1 MTRGDFMRIEEKLK
15 WHGHILAVVRDH
27 ETKIIKKRKIIQ
39 NQITDSALDEIIKG
53 LYASSPDIEIKEM
66 AFGDGTTAPSSSD
79 STLVNETY
87 RVSNTEL
94 GRTDTGQVTSEFVL
108 NYVEYL
114 AVQPSGVI
122 NEIGIFA
129 GTSAAVWGGGAGK
142 DTGLLIARVLFPYT
156 LLSGEEIF
164 FQRIDNMTA

>member
-1 MTRGDFMRIEEKLK
+1 MRIEEKLK

-27 ETKIIKKRKIIQ
+27 VTKEVKHKKIIK
-39 NQITDSALDEIIKG
+39 NQITDVAIDEIVKP
-53 LYASSPDIEIKEM
+53 LYADSPDIEIKEM

-79 STLVNETY
+79 TILENEIY

-94 GRTDTGQVTSEFVL
+94 DRTGVGQVTSEFVL
-108 NYVEYL
+108 NYVDYL

-129 GTSAAVWGGGAGK
+129 GSGAAVWGGGSGI
-142 DTGLLIARVLFPYT
+142 DTGLLVARVLFPYT
-156 LLSGEEIF
+156 MQSGEEIF
-164 FQRIDNMTA
+164 FQRIDSASA

>member
-1 MTRGDFMRIEEKLK
+1 MIKRKISEKFN

-27 ETKIIKKRKIIQ
+27 VTKKIKLRKIIQ
-39 NQITDSALDEIIKG
+39 NQITDNAVDEIIKG
-53 LYASSPDIEIKEM
+53 LYALSPDMEIKEM
-66 AFGDGTTAPSSSD
+66 AFGDGTTSPSSSD
-79 STLVNETY
+79 TALDNETY

-94 GRTDTGQVTSEFVL
+94 DRTDTGQVTSEFVL

-129 GTSAAVWGGGAGK
+129 GSSAAVWGGGAGK
-142 DTGLLIARVLFPYT
+142 DTGLLIARVLFPYV
-156 LLSGEEIF
+156 LQSGEEIF
-164 FQRIDNMTA
+164 FQRIDTVSP